1 MLSSAAHAAAEARL
15 VKGHDPSWPD
25 ARLVR
30 ECIRGDEDAWAAL
43 VDKYKNLIF
52 SIPLKQGM
60 SRDSAAD
67 VFQRVCLLLLSEL
80 PHLRKAEALPM
91 WLIRVTASESRRWR
105 RQEQPYG
112 ASVEA
117 DELDRAEDD
126 RPLAEEMLAQLGDEQ
141 ALREAVGSLSPR
153 CRDLV
158 KMLFFED
165 PPRSYVDAARALG
178 MASNSVAFIRA
189 RCLARLRKDL
199 ERARVR

>member
-1 MLSSAAHAAAEARL
+1 MLSSAAHAAAKARF

-30 ECIRGDEDAWAAL
+30 ECIRGDEEAWSVL
-43 VDKYKNLIF
+43 VDRYKNLIF

-60 SRDSAAD
+60 SRDAAGD

-91 WLIRVTASESRRWR
+91 WLIRVTASEARRWR

-112 ASVEA
+112 ASIEA
-117 DELDRAEDD
+117 EELDRAEDD
-126 RPLAEEMLAQLGDEQ
+126 RPLADDMLAQLGDEQ
-141 ALREAVGSLSPR
+141 ALREALASLSPR
-153 CRDLV
+153 CRELV
-158 KMLFFED
+158 TMLFFED
-165 PPRSYVDAARALG
+165 PPRSYLDAATALG
-178 MASNSVAFIRA
+178 MATNSVAFIRA

-199 ERARVR
+199 EKARAR